1 MQSQKNFSRI
11 VVKAGSSL
19 ISPRGGLIDPKY
31 LSSIIQQ
38 LDGLINRGIE
48 VVLVSSGAIACGMSV
63 LKLKKRPQDIAGLQ
77 AAASI
82 GQSELMG
89 IYRRLLKKHE
99 RLCAQLLVTWED
111 FEDIKR
117 YLNVR
122 HTLANLL
129 KNKVLPVINENDTV
143 ATDEI
148 RFGDNDKL
156 SALVAVLLGA
166 DLLVILSDVEGLYRL
181 PQMQVIPVVEK
192 ITPEINRLCCNTEK
206 LGKPSQDKQGCVGG
220 MSSKLEAIKI
230 ATGSG
235 ISSIIASGK
244 SPDALLK
251 AARGEPVGT
260 FFPAQGASLKARER
274 WIAYGGRARGTI
286 IVDQGA
292 KNALIKNGKS
302 LLSVGI
308 ISVRGNFKQN
318 ETVSIADPAGSEFA
332 RGKVNFSA
340 CELQPHIGMPVRAGE
355 AGRRLEEEVIHRDN
369 LVIL

>member
-1 MQSQKNFSRI
+1 MQSKKSFSRI

-19 ISPRGGLIDPKY
+19 ISPRGSLIDLKY
-31 LSSIIQQ
+31 IGSIIEQ
-38 LDGLINRGIE
+38 LDGLINKGIE
-48 VVLVSSGAIACGMSV
+48 VALVSSGAIACGMSV

-89 IYRRLLKKHE
+89 IYRRLLKKHN
-99 RLCAQLLVTWED
+99 RLCAQLLLTWED
-111 FEDIKR
+111 FEDRKR

-156 SALVAVLLGA
+156 SALVAALLGA

-192 ITPEINRLCCNTEK
+192 ITPEINRLCCNS
-206 LGKPSQDKQGCVGG
+206 LDKQGCVGG

-230 ATGSG
+230 AAGSG

-244 SPDALLK
+244 SPDSLLK
-251 AARGEPVGT
+251 AARGEPAGT

-274 WIAYGGRARGTI
+274 WIAYGARARGTI

-332 RGKVNFSA
+332 RGKANFSA
-340 CELQPHIGMPVRAGE
+340 WELQSHIGM
-355 AGRRLEEEVIHRDN
+355 RREQEVIHRDN

>member
-1 MQSQKNFSRI
+1 MQSKKSLFRI

-19 ISPRGGLIDPKY
+19 ISPKGSLIDLKY
-31 LSSIIQQ
+31 LSGIIAQ
-38 LDGLINRGIE
+38 LDGLINNGIE

-89 IYRRLLKKHE
+89 IYRRLLEKHN
-99 RLCAQLLVTWED
+99 RLCAQLLLTWED
-111 FEDIKR
+111 FEDRKR

-129 KNKVLPVINENDTV
+129 KNKVLAVINENDTV

-192 ITPEINRLCCNTEK
+192 ITPEIHRLCCNTEK
-206 LGKPSQDKQGCVGG
+206 SPSGDRQGCVGG

-230 ATGSG
+230 AAGSG

-244 SPDALLK
+244 SPDSLLK
-251 AARGEPVGT
+251 AARGERVGT
-260 FFPAQGASLKARER
+260 FFPAQGAILKARER
-274 WIAYGGRARGTI
+274 WIAYGARTKGTI
-286 IVDQGA
+286 IVDEGA
-292 KNALIKNGKS
+292 KNALIKKGKS
-302 LLSVGI
+302 LLAVGI
-308 ISVRGNFKQN
+308 INVRGDFKRN
-318 ETVSIADPAGSEFA
+318 ESVSIADPAGSEFA
-332 RGKVNFSA
+332 RGKINFSA
-340 CELQPHIGMPVRAGE
+340 CELQSYIGMPVSIGGS
-355 AGRRLEEEVIHRDN
+355 GRRREQEVIHRDN

>member
-1 MQSQKNFSRI
+1 MQSKKNFSRI

-89 IYRRLLKKHE
+89 IYRRLLKKHK
-99 RLCAQLLVTWED
+99 RICAQLLVTWED
-111 FEDIKR
+111 FEDRKR

-122 HTLANLL
+122 HTLTNLL
-129 KNKVLPVINENDTV
+129 KNKVLPVINENDAV

-156 SALVAVLLGA
+156 SALVAALLGA

-192 ITPEINRLCCNTEK
+192 ITPGINRLCCN
-206 LGKPSQDKQGCVGG
+206 SDKEGCVGG

-230 ATGSG
+230 AAGSG

-260 FFPAQGASLKARER
+260 FFLAQGASLKARER
-274 WIAYGGRARGTI
+274 WIAYGARARGTI
-286 IVDQGA
+286 IVDEGA

-318 ETVSIADPAGSEFA
+318 ETVSIASPAGSEFA

-340 CELQPHIGMPVRAGE
+340 GELQSRAGA
-355 AGRRLEEEVIHRDN
+355 AGLRRLEQEVIHRDN